1 MFLYL
6 STNIPHSIIT
16 GNIILTGSPKGC
28 SGEIWLTPKTVF
40 STSDYVLRSVTLQ
53 QILFQNFIRPY
64 SKLGSSLALY
74 PVPDRNND
82 IKIIKFLNSLNLSAS
97 L

>member
-6 STNIPHSIIT
+6 STNVPHSIIT

-53 QILFQNFIRPY
+53 QILLQNFICP
-64 SKLGSSLALY
+64 LTELSSSYGLNAIAY
-74 PVPDRNND
+74 GNNN
-82 IKIIKFLNSLNLSAS
+82 I
-97 L
+97 